1 MTSSRSDRSGFTTVE
16 LLITLFVA
24 AVFLIAGFQ
33 LYDVII
39 RDSGETRAESR
50 ASNVAYDYLRR
61 YSSSSSNPC
70 SAQTPLSS
78 QPIDIDGLSDV
89 TVSVSITC
97 PYSASGTTSLSKI
110 EVLLNYNDPQKSV
123 RHATYVDRS
132 KG

>member
-1 MTSSRSDRSGFTTVE
+1 MPSNSEQSGFTTVE

-33 LYDVII
+33 LYNVII
-39 RDSGETRAESR
+39 QDSGDTRAESR

-61 YSSSSSNPC
+61 YSDSTSSPC
-70 SAQTPLSS
+70 TVQTPLSS
-78 QPIDIDGLSDV
+78 HSIEVEGLSNATV
-89 TVSVSITC
+89 TVAITC
-97 PYSASGTTSLSKI
+97 PYSASGTTALSKV
-110 EVLLNYNDPQKSV
+110 EVTLTYNDPQKTV